1 MGNTQLR
8 NTPAPSGGAGNPTG
22 ESEQARANRSMR
34 VFRDSRVADNC
45 WQQVLRQNPALRT
58 SSVTIQYTVST
69 AGRFTN
75 LEVMNSPDPRFTQCI
90 RSRSGGIAPMGGGP
104 SASAQIT
111 VNLTAS

>member
-1 MGNTQLR
+1 
-8 NTPAPSGGAGNPTG
+8 
-22 ESEQARANRSMR
+22 MR

-45 WQQVLRQNPALRT
+45 WQQVLRQNPALR
-58 SSVTIQYTVST
+58 SGSVTIQYTVSNQ
-69 AGRFTN
+69 GRFTN
-75 LEVMNSPDPRFTQCI
+75 IEVQNSPDPRFTQCI

>member
-1 MGNTQLR
+1 
-8 NTPAPSGGAGNPTG
+8 
-22 ESEQARANRSMR
+22 MR

-45 WQQVLRQNPALRT
+45 WQQVLRQNPALR
-58 SSVTIQYTVST
+58 SGSVTIQYTVSNQ
-69 AGRFTN
+69 GRFTN
-75 LEVMNSPDPRFTQCI
+75 IEVMNSPDPRFTQCI